1 MVQRTYLAIDKT
13 NRTEAFRAAGKLPG
27 GENALEYDPDR
38 KAWFAKAG
46 ADLDRIK
53 KWLPENAPVGA
64 FETHTTGLTPAEE
77 FAEILRDA
85 GFQLP
90 AGQLPEPFGG
100 GKKVNRLAVEGDAKG
115 KTSGV
120 YRFYNDGH
128 PSGWYENHRT
138 STGVVKWVSQ
148 GQHTVDP
155 AQRLQQQAQNAQR
168 LWDREQDTQAEY
180 NRQAAWSTR
189 QWETLPPAPGD
200 HPYLVRKDVPAV
212 DGLRLDKYQNLV
224 IPLRNPDGNIRS
236 LQYIAPDGAKLIKRD
251 SEKSGNFF
259 VVGGQL
265 EAGKPVLYAEGYA
278 TAATVSLASGLPV
291 VMTVDAGNLVTV
303 AGALKAR
310 YPDSPHLI
318 FGDDDYTNKDNA
330 GRTDALRAAELTAG
344 HYLLPVFSDTERQQ
358 ALDKQGAFSDFN
370 DLYHAQGLDAVRA
383 QITPFLDAVIPDWR
397 PALTDTPQEDTMSN
411 IDNDDLNPDAPPPLT
426 PEQREAYEQ
435 YLDTM
440 AASDATG
447 EPGMSPVIDEP
458 VMAED
463 RIILPEDVP
472 EPILSAA
479 PQADIPTGGP
489 GPDAPAP
496 ETPPTAP
503 IAEESEVVLPPAE
516 PEPVIQ
522 QPDAGIPAPS
532 DQNAPVTSE
541 NNTPADD
548 IPSVASL
555 LNRNVG
561 EPEDNQ
567 TETSLPQTEPEATAE
582 VTPPSPPAEP
592 VDDIPAEPESLP
604 PVEDI
609 PSVASRLNTPPE
621 TNADDTPDEPVVEHA
636 PGHEATA
643 AQPAAAEPDGFTF
656 APQEK
661 GPSFTSATPEPLLNL
676 DEIMKG
682 LTSEKADHTFVYSL
696 KGEKAFVDHGDRIT
710 MATPE
715 ASKSDEKVLAALMVA
730 SHLKRGVI
738 ELTGSDVF
746 KEKAIGLIAR
756 YDLKITLRD
765 PIQAARLEELRKPAE
780 VDALKTSVAPD
791 VPGTGAP
798 AGTPPAGATPPE
810 ATTATAAPETA
821 AKAQPDTSASPAA
834 TASAPVPANNA
845 PATAPEAGATAS
857 PEKAAAAAPAA
868 PVEQPE
874 DIRQGLSGKL
884 LAFGPSPYLFE
895 KENGP
900 SYYATLRTKEGVK
913 TYWGKELE
921 TAIADSGVKKDDAI
935 RLRFLGSQP
944 VTINIPVK
952 DEAGKT
958 TGWEAK
964 DTHRNQWSV
973 TPAVNRARLVADEKQ
988 AAPPASLHA
997 YDANAFWALQ
1007 KQVISRAGLALE
1019 CAPSKGHGLIYLQN
1033 NGKGARPPATPPENV
1048 AVPGISRGAGSVIMQ
1063 AFAPDG
1069 QCLLHLVKANGDYLQ
1084 GVMQHKGE
1092 LKHVIGR
1099 LSQKEDGSPYLTL
1112 NSLSPDGTLKTVAQ
1126 GNAINKARNMEVNFD
1141 KFVFSLS
1148 GEKGK
1153 CIATLNNAEG
1163 MSATLHKKLGF
1174 TQPYTAPQPQET
1186 PENAPKPKAQ
1196 PAQAFRPGM

>member
-13 NRTEAFRAAGKLPG
+13 NRNEAFRAAGKLPG

-38 KAWFAKAG
+38 KAWFAKEG
-46 ADLDRIK
+46 ADLNRLRA
-53 KWLPENAPVGA
+53 WLPENAPIGT

-100 GKKVNRLAVEGDAKG
+100 GKKVHRLPVTGDEKG

-155 AQRLQQQAQNAQR
+155 ALRLQQQAQNAQR
-168 LWDREQDTQAEY
+168 LWDREQATQAEY

-200 HPYLVRKDVPAV
+200 HPYLVRKDVPAA

-224 IPLRNPDGNIRS
+224 IPLRNVAGEIRS
-236 LQYIAPDGAKLIKRD
+236 LQYIAPDGTKLIKRD
-251 SEKSGNFF
+251 SEKAGNFF

-278 TAATVSLASGLPV
+278 TAATVSLAAGLPV

-303 AGALKAR
+303 TGALKAH
-310 YPDSPHLI
+310 YPDAPHLI

-330 GRTDALRAAELTAG
+330 GRTDALRAAELTGG
-344 HYLLPVFSDTERQQ
+344 HYLLPVFSEEERQL
-358 ALDKQGAFSDFN
+358 AFDKQGAFSDFN

-397 PALTDTPQEDTMSN
+397 PALTDTPPENTMSN
-411 IDNDDLNPDAPPPLT
+411 IENDDLNPDTPPPFT

-435 YLDTM
+435 YLDDM
-440 AASDATG
+440 AARDTT
-447 EPGMSPVIDEP
+447 ENPGVPPDIGEP
-458 VMAED
+458 VMAEN
-463 RIILPEDVP
+463 RIILPDDGP
-472 EPILSAA
+472 EPVLSAA
-479 PQADIPTGGP
+479 PETDIPAGVP

-496 ETPPTAP
+496 ETPPATT
-503 IAEESEVVLPPAE
+503 ITEEPEVVPPPAE

-522 QPDAGIPAPS
+522 QPDAGTPAPS
-532 DQNAPVTSE
+532 DQDTAVPSE
-541 NNTPADD
+541 NSTPADD

-555 LNRNVG
+555 LNRNAG
-561 EPEDNQ
+561 EQEEDQ
-567 TETSLPQTEPEATAE
+567 TAESLPQSEAEEKTGA
-582 VTPPSPPAEP
+582 TPPSSPAEP
-592 VDDIPAEPESLP
+592 VDNIPAEPESIP

-621 TNADDTPDEPVVEHA
+621 TKDDDIPDEPVVETV
-636 PGHEATA
+636 PGQEAA

-656 APQEK
+656 ASQEK
-661 GPSFTSATPEPLLNL
+661 GPSFTSATPERLLNL

-798 AGTPPAGATPPE
+798 AETPPE

-821 AKAQPDTSASPAA
+821 PKAHPDTSASPTA
-834 TASAPVPANNA
+834 TASTPAPATNA

-857 PEKAAAAAPAA
+857 PVNTAAAA

-921 TAIADSGVKKDDAI
+921 TAIADSGVSKGEAI
-935 RLRFLGSQP
+935 KLKFLGSQP

-958 TGWEAK
+958 VSWEPK

-973 TPAVNRARLVADEKQ
+973 TPMVNRARLAADEKQ

-1007 KQVISRAGLALE
+1007 KQVISRAGLTLD
-1019 CAPSKGHGLIYLQN
+1019 CAPATGHGLIYLQD

-1048 AVPGISRGAGSVIMQ
+1048 AVPGVSRGAGSVIMQ
-1063 AFAPDG
+1063 AFDPDG
-1069 QCLLHLVKANGDYLQ
+1069 QCRLHLVKAHGDYLQ
-1084 GVMQHKGE
+1084 GVVRHKGE

-1112 NSLSPDGTLKTVAQ
+1112 NSLSPAGALKPVAQ
-1126 GNAINKARNMEVNFD
+1126 GNALNKVPGAAVSFD
-1141 KFVFSLS
+1141 KYVFRIS
-1148 GEKGK
+1148 GEKDK
-1153 CIATLNNAEG
+1153 CVATLNNAEG
-1163 MSATLHKKLGF
+1163 MPAALHKKLGF
-1174 TQPYTAPQPQET
+1174 TQRYTPPQPQET

-1196 PAQAFRPGM
+1196 PAQTLRPGM

>member
-13 NRTEAFRAAGKLPG
+13 NRNEAFRAAGKLPG

-38 KAWFAKAG
+38 KAWFAKEG
-46 ADLDRIK
+46 ADLDRLRA
-53 KWLPENAPVGA
+53 WLPENAPIGT

-100 GKKVNRLAVEGDAKG
+100 GKKVHRLPVTGDEKG

-120 YRFYNDGH
+120 YRFYHDGH

-168 LWDREQDTQAEY
+168 LWDREQAAQAEY

-189 QWETLPPAPGD
+189 QWETLPPAPDD
-200 HPYLVRKDVPAV
+200 HPYLVRKDVPAA

-236 LQYIAPDGAKLIKRD
+236 LQYIAPDGTKLIKRD

-310 YPDSPHLI
+310 YPDAPHLI
-318 FGDDDYTNKDNA
+318 FGDDDYTNRDNA
-330 GRTDALRAAELTAG
+330 GRTDALRAAELTGG
-344 HYLLPVFSDTERQQ
+344 HYLLPVFTDTERQQ
-358 ALDKQGAFSDFN
+358 AFDKQGAFSDFN

-397 PALTDTPQEDTMSN
+397 PALTDTPPENTMSN
-411 IDNDDLNPDAPPPLT
+411 IENDDLNPDAPPPFT

-435 YLDTM
+435 YLDDM
-440 AASDATG
+440 ATRDTTG

-463 RIILPEDVP
+463 RIILPEDEP
-472 EPILSAA
+472 EPVLSAT
-479 PQADIPTGGP
+479 PESDIPAGVP
-489 GPDAPAP
+489 GPEAPVP
-496 ETPPTAP
+496 ETPPATT
-503 IAEESEVVLPPAE
+503 ITEEPEVVPPPAE

-522 QPDAGIPAPS
+522 QPDAGTPAPS
-532 DQNAPVTSE
+532 DQDTAVPSE
-541 NNTPADD
+541 NSTPADD

-555 LNRNVG
+555 LNRNAG
-561 EPEDNQ
+561 EQEEDQ
-567 TETSLPQTEPEATAE
+567 TAESLPQSEAEEKAGA
-582 VTPPSPPAEP
+582 TPPSSPAEP
-592 VDDIPAEPESLP
+592 VDNIPSEPESIP

-621 TNADDTPDEPVVEHA
+621 TKDDDIPDEPVVETA
-636 PGHEATA
+636 PGQEAA

-780 VDALKTSVAPD
+780 VDALKTNVVPD

-798 AGTPPAGATPPE
+798 ADTPPAGATPPE

-821 AKAQPDTSASPAA
+821 PKAQPDTSASPTA
-834 TASAPVPANNA
+834 TASAPAPVTNA

-857 PEKAAAAAPAA
+857 PVDTAAAA

-921 TAIADSGVKKDDAI
+921 TAIADSGVSKGEAI
-935 RLRFLGSQP
+935 KLKFLGSQP

-958 TGWEAK
+958 VSWEPK

-973 TPAVNRARLVADEKQ
+973 TPMVNRARLAADEKQ

-1007 KQVISRAGLALE
+1007 KQVISRAGLTLD
-1019 CAPSKGHGLIYLQN
+1019 CAPATGHGLIYLQD

-1048 AVPGISRGAGSVIMQ
+1048 AVPGASRGAGSVIMQ

-1084 GVMQHKGE
+1084 GVIRHKGE

-1112 NSLSPDGTLKTVAQ
+1112 NSLSPAGALKPVAQ
-1126 GNAINKARNMEVNFD
+1126 GNALNKVPGAAVSFD
-1141 KFVFSLS
+1141 KYVFRIS
-1148 GEKGK
+1148 GEKDK
-1153 CIATLNNAEG
+1153 CVATLNNAEG
-1163 MSATLHKKLGF
+1163 MPAALHKKLGF
-1174 TQPYTAPQPQET
+1174 TQRYTPPQPQET

-1196 PAQAFRPGM
+1196 PAQTLRPGM

>member
-53 KWLPENAPVGA
+53 KWLPENAPIGA

-100 GKKVNRLAVEGDAKG
+100 GKKVNRLAVEGDANG

-120 YRFYNDGH
+120 YRFYHDGH

-138 STGVVKWVSQ
+138 STGVIKWVSQ

-155 AQRLQQQAQNAQR
+155 AQRLQQQALNAQR
-168 LWDREQDTQAEY
+168 LWDREQATQAEY

-200 HPYLVRKDVPAV
+200 HPYLVRKDVPAA

-236 LQYIAPDGAKLIKRD
+236 LQYIAPDGTKLIKRD

-259 VVGGQL
+259 VVGGLL

-303 AGALKAR
+303 AAALKAR

-318 FGDDDYTNKDNA
+318 FGDDDYTNRDNA
-330 GRTDALRAAELTAG
+330 GRTDALRAAELTGG
-344 HYLLPVFSDTERQQ
+344 HYLLPVFTDTERQQ
-358 ALDKQGAFSDFN
+358 AFDKQAAFSDFN
-370 DLYHAQGLDAVRA
+370 DLYHAQGPDAVRA

-397 PALTDTPQEDTMSN
+397 PALTDTPQENTMSN

-463 RIILPEDVP
+463 RIILPEDMP
-472 EPILSAA
+472 EPVLSAA
-479 PQADIPTGGP
+479 PETNIPAGVP

-496 ETPPTAP
+496 ETQPVT
-503 IAEESEVVLPPAE
+503 ITEEPEVVLPPAE
-516 PEPVIQ
+516 PETVIP
-522 QPDAGIPAPS
+522 QPDAGTPAPS
-532 DQNAPVTSE
+532 DQDASVTAEHNA
-541 NNTPADD
+541 PADD

-555 LNRNVG
+555 LNRNAG
-561 EPEDNQ
+561 DPEEHQ
-567 TETSLPQTEPEATAE
+567 TEAALPQTEPEVAAE
-582 VTPPSPPAEP
+582 TVPPSPPAEP

-621 TNADDTPDEPVVEHA
+621 TNADDTPDEQVVESA
-636 PGHEATA
+636 PGQAATD

-791 VPGTGAP
+791 APGTG
-798 AGTPPAGATPPE
+798 TPTDTPYAGATPPE

-821 AKAQPDTSASPAA
+821 AKAQPDTPASTPAPEA
-834 TASAPVPANNA
+834 KV
-845 PATAPEAGATAS
+845 PATAPEAAATAS
-857 PEKAAAAAPAA
+857 PEKATAAPAA

-874 DIRQGLSGKL
+874 DIRKGLSGKL

-921 TAIADSGVKKDDAI
+921 TAIADSGVQKDDAI
-935 RLRFLGSQP
+935 KLQFLGSQP

-952 DEAGKT
+952 DEAGKIVS
-958 TGWEAK
+958 WEPK

-1007 KQVISRAGLALE
+1007 KQVVSRAGLTLE

-1033 NGKGARPPATPPENV
+1033 SGKGARPPATPPENV
-1048 AVPGISRGAGSVIMQ
+1048 AVPGASRGAGSVIMQ

-1084 GVMQHKGE
+1084 GVMRHKGE

-1126 GNAINKARNMEVNFD
+1126 GNALNKAPRDMEVNFD
-1141 KFVFSLS
+1141 KFVFRLS
-1148 GEKGK
+1148 GEKDK

-1163 MSATLHKKLGF
+1163 MPATLHKKLGF

>member
-13 NRTEAFRAAGKLPG
+13 NRNEAFRAAGKLPG

-38 KAWFAKAG
+38 KAWFAKEG
-46 ADLDRIK
+46 ADLNRLRA
-53 KWLPENAPVGA
+53 WLPENAPIGT

-100 GKKVNRLAVEGDAKG
+100 GKKVHRLPVTGDEKG

-168 LWDREQDTQAEY
+168 LWDREQATQAEY

-200 HPYLVRKDVPAV
+200 HPYLVRKDVPAA

-224 IPLRNPDGNIRS
+224 IPLRNVAGEIRS
-236 LQYIAPDGAKLIKRD
+236 LQYIAPDGTKLIKRD
-251 SEKSGNFF
+251 SEKAGNFF

-278 TAATVSLASGLPV
+278 TAATVSLAAGLPV

-303 AGALKAR
+303 AGALKAH
-310 YPDSPHLI
+310 YPDAPHLI
-318 FGDDDYTNKDNA
+318 FGDDDYTNKDNT
-330 GRTDALRAAELTAG
+330 GRTDALRAAELTGG
-344 HYLLPVFSDTERQQ
+344 HYLLPVFTEEERQL
-358 ALDKQGAFSDFN
+358 AFDKQGAFSDFN

-397 PALTDTPQEDTMSN
+397 PALTDTPPENTMSN
-411 IDNDDLNPDAPPPLT
+411 IENDDLNQDAPPPFT

-435 YLDTM
+435 YLDDM
-440 AASDATG
+440 ATRDTTENPGVPPDIG
-447 EPGMSPVIDEP
+447 EPVR
-458 VMAED
+458 AED
-463 RIILPEDVP
+463 RIILPDDGP
-472 EPILSAA
+472 EPVLSAT
-479 PQADIPTGGP
+479 PESDIPAGGP
-489 GPDAPAP
+489 GPEAPAP
-496 ETPPTAP
+496 ETPPATT
-503 IAEESEVVLPPAE
+503 ITEEPEVVPPPAE

-522 QPDAGIPAPS
+522 QPDTGTPAPS
-532 DQNAPVTSE
+532 DQDTAVPSE
-541 NNTPADD
+541 NSTPADD

-555 LNRNVG
+555 LNRNAG
-561 EPEDNQ
+561 EQEEDQ
-567 TETSLPQTEPEATAE
+567 TAESLPQSEAEEKAGA
-582 VTPPSPPAEP
+582 TPPSSPAEP
-592 VDDIPAEPESLP
+592 VDDIPAEPESIP

-621 TNADDTPDEPVVEHA
+621 TNADDTPDEPVVESSRGQA
-636 PGHEATA
+636 ATD

-780 VDALKTSVAPD
+780 VDALKTNVVPD

-798 AGTPPAGATPPE
+798 ADTPPAGARPPE
-810 ATTATAAPETA
+810 ATTATAA
-821 AKAQPDTSASPAA
+821 SPTT
-834 TASAPVPANNA
+834 TASASEPATNA
-845 PATAPEAGATAS
+845 PATAPEAGAAAS
-857 PEKAAAAAPAA
+857 PENTAAAA

-921 TAIADSGVKKDDAI
+921 TAIADSGVSKGEAI
-935 RLRFLGSQP
+935 KLKFLGSQP

-958 TGWEAK
+958 VSWEPK

-973 TPAVNRARLVADEKQ
+973 TPMVNRARLAADEKQ

-1007 KQVISRAGLALE
+1007 KQVISRAGLTLD
-1019 CAPSKGHGLIYLQN
+1019 CAPATGHSLIYLQD

-1048 AVPGISRGAGSVIMQ
+1048 AVPGVSRGAGSVIMQ
-1063 AFAPDG
+1063 AFDPDG
-1069 QCLLHLVKANGDYLQ
+1069 QCRLHLVKAHGDYLQ
-1084 GVMQHKGE
+1084 GVVRHKGE

-1112 NSLSPDGTLKTVAQ
+1112 NSLSPAGALKPVAQ
-1126 GNAINKARNMEVNFD
+1126 GNALNKVPGAAVSFD
-1141 KFVFSLS
+1141 KYVFRIS
-1148 GEKGK
+1148 GEKDK
-1153 CIATLNNAEG
+1153 CVATLNNAEG
-1163 MSATLHKKLGF
+1163 MPAALHKKLGF
-1174 TQPYTAPQPQET
+1174 TQRYTPPQPQET

-1196 PAQAFRPGM
+1196 PAQTLRPGM

>member
-53 KWLPENAPVGA
+53 KWLPENAPIGA

-77 FAEILRDA
+77 FAEVLRDA
-85 GFQLP
+85 GFLLP

-168 LWDREQDTQAEY
+168 LWDREQKTQAEY

-200 HPYLVRKDVPAV
+200 HPYLVRKDVPAA

-236 LQYIAPDGAKLIKRD
+236 LQYIAPDGTKLIKRD
-251 SEKSGNFF
+251 SEKAGNFF

-303 AGALKAR
+303 ATALKAR
-310 YPDSPHLI
+310 YPDAPHLI
-318 FGDDDYTNKDNA
+318 FGDDDYTNRDNA
-330 GRTDALRAAELTAG
+330 GRTDALRAAELTGG
-344 HYLLPVFSDTERQQ
+344 HYLLPVFTEEERQQ
-358 ALDKQGAFSDFN
+358 AFDKQGAFSDFN
-370 DLYHAQGLDAVRA
+370 DLYHAQGPDAVRA

-397 PALTDTPQEDTMSN
+397 PALTDTPQENTMSN
-411 IDNDDLNPDAPPPLT
+411 IDNDDLNQDAPPPLT

-435 YLDTM
+435 YLDDM
-440 AASDATG
+440 ATRDIT
-447 EPGMSPVIDEP
+447 ENPEVSPAIDEP

-472 EPILSAA
+472 EPVLSAA
-479 PQADIPTGGP
+479 PEANIPAGVP
-489 GPDAPAP
+489 GNDAPAP
-496 ETPPTAP
+496 ETPTTAP
-503 IAEESEVVLPPAE
+503 IAETPEVVQPPAE
-516 PEPVIQ
+516 PEPVIS
-522 QPDAGIPAPS
+522 QPDAGIPALS
-532 DQNAPVTSE
+532 EQNAPITSS
-541 NNTPADD
+541 TPADD

-555 LNRNVG
+555 LNRNGG
-561 EPEDNQ
+561 EPEENQ
-567 TETSLPQTEPEATAE
+567 TAESLPQTEPEVAADMA
-582 VTPPSPPAEP
+582 PPSPPAEP

-609 PSVASRLNTPPE
+609 PSVASRLNTPPQ
-621 TNADDTPDEPVVEHA
+621 TNTDDTPDEPVVERA
-636 PGHEATA
+636 PGQEAA

-765 PIQAARLEELRKPAE
+765 PLQAARLEELRKPAE
-780 VDALKTSVAPD
+780 VDTLKTNVVPD
-791 VPGTGAP
+791 VPETGTP
-798 AGTPPAGATPPE
+798 ADTPPAGATPPE
-810 ATTATAAPETA
+810 ATRTAAGPETA
-821 AKAQPDTSASPAA
+821 AKAQPDMPVSP
-834 TASAPVPANNA
+834 SAPESATKA
-845 PATAPEAGATAS
+845 PATVPETGATAS
-857 PEKAAAAAPAA
+857 PEKTAAAA

-921 TAIADSGVKKDDAI
+921 TAIAGSGVSKGEAI
-935 RLRFLGSQP
+935 KLKFLGSQP

-958 TGWEAK
+958 VGWEPK

-973 TPAVNRARLVADEKQ
+973 TPMVNRARLAADEKQ

-1007 KQVISRAGLALE
+1007 KQVISRAGLTLD
-1019 CAPSKGHGLIYLQN
+1019 CAPPKGHGLIYLQD
-1033 NGKGARPPATPPENV
+1033 NGKGARAPATPPENV
-1048 AVPGISRGAGSVIMQ
+1048 AVPGFSRGAGSVIMQ
-1063 AFAPDG
+1063 AFNPDG
-1069 QCLLHLVKANGDYLQ
+1069 QCRLHLVKAHGDYLQ
-1084 GVMQHKGE
+1084 GVVRHKGE

-1112 NSLSPDGTLKTVAQ
+1112 NSLSPDGTLNPVAQ
-1126 GNAINKARNMEVNFD
+1126 GNALNRVKGAEVSFD
-1141 KFVFSLS
+1141 KYVFRIS
-1148 GEKGK
+1148 GEKEK
-1153 CIATLNNAEG
+1153 CVATLNNAEG
-1163 MSATLHKKLGF
+1163 MPAALHKKLGF
-1174 TQPYTAPQPQET
+1174 TQPYTPPQRQET
-1186 PENAPKPKAQ
+1186 PENAPKRKVQ
-1196 PAQAFRPGM
+1196 PAQTLRPGM

>member
-1 MVQRTYLAIDKT
+1 MQRTYLAIDKT

-27 GENALEYDPDR
+27 GENALEYDSDR

-64 FETHTTGLTPAEE
+64 FGTHTTGLTPAEE

-168 LWDREQDTQAEY
+168 LWDREQETQAEY

-200 HPYLVRKDVPAV
+200 HPYLVRKDVPAA

-236 LQYIAPDGAKLIKRD
+236 LQYIAPDGTKLIKRD

-291 VMTVDAGNLVTV
+291 VMTVDAGNLITV
-303 AGALKAR
+303 AAALKAR

-318 FGDDDYTNKDNA
+318 FGDDDYTNRDNA
-330 GRTDALRAAELTAG
+330 GRTDALRAAELTGG
-344 HYLLPVFSDTERQQ
+344 HYLLPVFTDAERQQ
-358 ALDKQGAFSDFN
+358 AFDKQGAFSDFN
-370 DLYHAQGLDAVRA
+370 DLYHAQGPDAVRA

-397 PALTDTPQEDTMSN
+397 PALTDTPQENTMSN

-426 PEQREAYEQ
+426 PEERVAYEQ
-435 YLDTM
+435 YLDT
-440 AASDATG
+440 
-447 EPGMSPVIDEP
+447 
-458 VMAED
+458 MAED

-472 EPILSAA
+472 EPVLSAA
-479 PQADIPTGGP
+479 PQADIPAG
-489 GPDAPAP
+489 DAPAP
-496 ETPPTAP
+496 ETPTTAP
-503 IAEESEVVLPPAE
+503 IAETPEVVQPPAE
-516 PEPVIQ
+516 QEPVIPQ
-522 QPDAGIPAPS
+522 SDAGTPAPS
-532 DQNAPVTSE
+532 DQDVPVTAE
-541 NNTPADD
+541 HNAPADD

-555 LNRNVG
+555 LNRNGG

-567 TETSLPQTEPEATAE
+567 TEASLPQTEPEAAE
-582 VTPPSPPAEP
+582 VVPPSPPAEP

-604 PVEDI
+604 PVEEI

-621 TNADDTPDEPVVEHA
+621 TNADDTPDEPVVENA
-636 PGHEATA
+636 PGQTTTA

-676 DEIMKG
+676 DELMKG
-682 LTSEKADHTFVYSL
+682 LTSVKADHTFVYSL
-696 KGEKAFVDHGDRIT
+696 KGDKAFVDHGDRIT

-780 VDALKTSVAPD
+780 VDALKTSVVPD

-798 AGTPPAGATPPE
+798 ADTTPAGTAPPE
-810 ATTATAAPETA
+810 TTNETAAPETA
-821 AKAQPDTSASPAA
+821 AKAQPDTP
-834 TASAPVPANNA
+834 ASAPEPATRA
-845 PATAPEAGATAS
+845 PATAPEAGAT
-857 PEKAAAAAPAA
+857 KAEAPAPAA

-935 RLRFLGSQP
+935 KLQFLGSQP

-958 TGWEAK
+958 TGWEPK

-1007 KQVISRAGLALE
+1007 KQVISRAGLTLD
-1019 CAPSKGHGLIYLQN
+1019 CAPATGHGLIYLQD
-1033 NGKGARPPATPPENV
+1033 NGKGARTPATPPENV
-1048 AVPGISRGAGSVIMQ
+1048 AVPGVSRGAGSVIMQ
-1063 AFAPDG
+1063 AFDTDG
-1069 QCLLHLVKANGDYLQ
+1069 QCRMHLVKAHGDYLQ
-1084 GVMQHKGE
+1084 GVVRHKGE

-1099 LSQKEDGSPYLTL
+1099 LSQKEDGSAYLTL
-1112 NSLSPDGTLKTVAQ
+1112 NSLSPDGTLKPLAQ
-1126 GNAINKARNMEVNFD
+1126 GNALNKARNTEVNFD
-1141 KFVFSLS
+1141 KFAFRIS
-1148 GEKGK
+1148 GEKDK

-1163 MSATLHKKLGF
+1163 MPAALHKKLGF
-1174 TQPYTAPQPQET
+1174 TQRYTAPQPQET
-1186 PENAPKPKAQ
+1186 PENAPKPKVQ
-1196 PAQAFRPGM
+1196 PAQTLRPGM